1 VDLLTLNA
9 VLELTGLS
17 RSTLHRYRTAGT
29 FPSAVSLGH
38 QRAVLFRSDQVDE
51 WLKAN
56 PVRSPR
62 FHHD

>member
-1 VDLLTLNA
+1 
-9 VLELTGLS
+9 
-17 RSTLHRYRTAGT
+17 
-29 FPSAVSLGH
+29 
-38 QRAVLFRSDQVDE
+38 VLFRSDQVDE